1 MDNNIIEQQRYEKA
15 RKKVQEIKGFYV
27 HFAIYSIVISLIVIV
42 NLRFTPQYHW
52 FWYPMFGW
60 GLGLFFHWFGVIG
73 VDRLGFG
80 KDWEER
86 KIKEYMD
93 KN

>member
-1 MDNNIIEQQRYEKA
+1 MNNNIIEQKRYEKA
-15 RKKVQEIKGFYV
+15 RKKVQEIKGFYI
-27 HFAIYSIVISLIVIV
+27 HFVVYAIVISLIVIV
-42 NLRFTPQYHW
+42 NLRFSPQYHW
-52 FWYPMFGW
+52 FWFPMFGW

-80 KDWEER
+80 KDWEEK

>member
-27 HFAIYSIVISLIVIV
+27 HFVVYAIVISLIVIV

-80 KDWEER
+80 KDWEEK

>member
-27 HFAIYSIVISLIVIV
+27 HFAVYAIVISLIVIV

-80 KDWEER
+80 KDWEEK

>member
-27 HFAIYSIVISLIVIV
+27 HFVVYAIVISLIVIV

-52 FWYPMFGW
+52 FWFPMFGW

-73 VDRLGFG
+73 VDRFGFG

-93 KN
+93 EN

>member
-27 HFAIYSIVISLIVIV
+27 HFVVYAIVILLIIIV
-42 NLRFTPQYHW
+42 NLRFVPQYHW

-60 GLGLFFHWFGVIG
+60 GLGLFLHWFGVIG

-80 KDWEER
+80 KDWEEK

>member
-27 HFAIYSIVISLIVIV
+27 HFVVYAIVISLIVIV

>member
-27 HFAIYSIVISLIVIV
+27 HFVVYAIVISLIVIV

-93 KN
+93 EN

>member
-27 HFAIYSIVISLIVIV
+27 HFVVYAIVILLIIIV
-42 NLRFTPQYHW
+42 NLRFVPQYHW

-80 KDWEER
+80 KDWEEK

>member
-15 RKKVQEIKGFYV
+15 REKVQEIKGFYV
-27 HFAIYSIVISLIVIV
+27 HFLVYVIVISLIVIV

-80 KDWEER
+80 KDWEEK

-93 KN
+93 KI